1 MTVNSIKFR
10 QSNYFKSMPCFI
22 YRTALQLLLFYLQKY
37 EELSADPYGD
47 TGDDEDTAL
56 TGVSNMHFKYLKP
69 WFVKVII
76 EHKVTSMHSLY
87 NNSMDFKSSASNT
100 VPALT
105 LTLFAQCMH
114 NQ

>member
-10 QSNYFKSMPCFI
+10 QSNYFKSMPCSI

-56 TGVSNMHFKYLKP
+56 TGVSNMHFKFLKP
-69 WFVKVII
+69 WFVKVIK

-87 NNSMDFKSSASNT
+87 NSMDFKSSAYQT
-100 VPALT
+100 RY
-105 LTLFAQCMH
+105 MH
-114 NQ
+114 